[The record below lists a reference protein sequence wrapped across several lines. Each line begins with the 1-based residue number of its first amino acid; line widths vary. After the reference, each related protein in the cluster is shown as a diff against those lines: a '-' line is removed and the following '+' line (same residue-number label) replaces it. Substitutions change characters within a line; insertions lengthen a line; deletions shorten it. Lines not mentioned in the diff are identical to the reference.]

1 MCYWF
6 WYCVFCYIFNVLEEK
21 IEEIILVGSS
31 LLILFDDIVMLL
43 DDILVMGKL
52 VVKKIVGVLGDDLLF
67 NV

>member
-1 MCYWF
+1 MCCWF
-6 WYCVFCYIFNVLEEK
+6 WYYVFCYIFNVLEEK